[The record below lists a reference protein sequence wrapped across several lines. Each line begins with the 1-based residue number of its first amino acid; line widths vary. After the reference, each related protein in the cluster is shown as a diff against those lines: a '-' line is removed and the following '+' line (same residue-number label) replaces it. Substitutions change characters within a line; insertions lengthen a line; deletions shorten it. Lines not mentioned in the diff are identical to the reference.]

1 MLKLGIIGTHI
12 ITDQLLD
19 AAKKTGEY
27 QLTSVYSRKMARA
40 KEFGQKYGATEFYD
54 SLPQFFDEGDF
65 DVVYIASPNSVHY
78 EQVRLAIENDKFIIL
93 EKPALVNPHEF
104 HEVEKLLAAH
114 PKARLFEAARN
125 IHTPLFKAAEK
136 KIRGM
141 KFGGATMNIMKYSS
155 RIDKVYEGVQP
166 IPNIFNPE
174 FAGGALEDLGVYGV
188 YLAVALYGKPDS
200 VNYLPTMLKTGV
212 DGNGVATLTYGDKSV
227 TIVTGKTS
235 NNYLGTEF
243 YGGRDTVWLDSAFN
257 IRQGIYYDDDKQAHQ
272 LDVKVADNDMVYEL
286 QDFAEIMNNLKDAD
300 NEERYQRWLQL
311 AEDVNQVI
319 YDLRQSCDLTFPAD
333 ENY

>member
-12 ITDQLLD
+12 ITDRLLD

-27 QLTSVYSRKMARA
+27 QLTSVYSRRMERA
-40 KEFGQKYGATEFYD
+40 KEFGKQYGATEFYD
-54 SLPQFFDEGDF
+54 SLEKFFDEGDF
-65 DVVYIASPNSVHY
+65 DVVYVASPNSVHY
-78 EQVRLAIENDKFIIL
+78 EQVRLAIENDKFVIV
-93 EKPALVNPHEF
+93 EKPAFVNPHEF
-104 HEVEKLLAAH
+104 EEVNKLLADH

-125 IHTPLFKAAEK
+125 IHTPLFKAAEE
-136 KIRGM
+136 KIKGM
-141 KFGGATMNIMKYSS
+141 DFGGATLNIMKYSS
-155 RIDKVYEGVQP
+155 RIDKVYAGTKPV
-166 IPNIFNPE
+166 PNIFNPE

-257 IRQGIYYDDDKQAHQ
+257 IRRGIYYDANKKAHE
-272 LDVKVADNDMVYEL
+272 LEVDVDENDMVYEL
-286 QDFAEIMNNLKDAD
+286 QDFADVMNNLKDAD
-300 NEERYQRWLQL
+300 NEAKYQRWLQL
-311 AEDVNQVI
+311 AEDVNKVV
-319 YDLRQSCDLTFPAD
+319 YDLRQSCDLIFPAD

>member
-19 AAKKTGEY
+19 AANKSGQY
-27 QLTSVYSRKMARA
+27 QLTTVYSRNMKRA
-40 KEFGQKYGATEFYD
+40 EEFGKPYGATAFYD
-54 SLPQFFDEGDF
+54 SLEKFFSEGDF
-65 DVVYIASPNSVHY
+65 DVVYIASPNSIHY
-78 EQVRLAIENDKFIIL
+78 QQVRLAIENDKFVIL

-104 HEVEKLLAAH
+104 QEINKLLTAH

-125 IHTPLFKAAEK
+125 IHTPLFKAVVK
-136 KIRGM
+136 KISQM

-155 RIDKVYEGVQP
+155 RIDKVYEDVQP

-212 DGNGVATLTYGDKSV
+212 DGNGVATLTYGERSV
-227 TIVTGKTS
+227 TIVVGKTS

-257 IRQGIYYDDDKQAHQ
+257 LRQGIYYDDQKQGHKF
-272 LDVKVADNDMVYEL
+272 DVEVADNDMIYEL
-286 QDFAEIMNNLKDAD
+286 QDFAEIINNLKDAD
-300 NEERYQRWLQL
+300 KEAQYQRWLQL
-311 AEDVNQVI
+311 AEDVNKVI
-319 YDLRQSCDLTFPAD
+319 YDLRQSCDLIFPAD
-333 ENY
+333 TNY

>member
-1 MLKLGIIGTHI
+1 MLKLGIIGTHV

-19 AAKKTGEY
+19 AAKQCGEY
-27 QLTSVYSRKMARA
+27 QLTTVYSRKLSRA
-40 KEFGQKYGATEFYD
+40 EDYGKQYGATGFYD
-54 SLPQFFDEGDF
+54 SLEKFFDEGDF
-65 DVVYIASPNSVHY
+65 DVVYIASPNSIHY
-78 EQVRLAIENDKFIIL
+78 QQVRLAIENDKFIIL

-104 HEVEKLLAAH
+104 QEINHLLAAH

-125 IHTPLFKAAEK
+125 IHTPLFKAAEQ
-136 KIRGM
+136 KIHQM

-155 RIDKVYEGVQP
+155 RIDQVYEGKQP
-166 IPNIFNPE
+166 VPNIFNPE

-188 YLAVALYGKPDS
+188 YLALALYGKPDS

-212 DGNGVATLTYGDKSV
+212 DGNGVATLVYGSKSV
-227 TIVTGKTS
+227 TIVVGKTS

-257 IRQGIYYDDDKQAHQ
+257 LRRGIYYDSEKRPHKF
-272 LDVKVADNDMVYEL
+272 DVEVADNDMVYEL

-319 YDLRQSCDLTFPAD
+319 YDLRQSCNLMFPAD